1 MAGTGSRADF
11 RRIPPLEVAQSML
24 HRPSV
29 LFLDEPTVGF
39 DPVAQRSVLDHVAQ
53 LRSELGTT
61 IVVDQPLYGG

>member
-11 RRIPPLEVAQSML
+11 RRIRPLEVAQSML
-24 HRPSV
+24 HRPFV